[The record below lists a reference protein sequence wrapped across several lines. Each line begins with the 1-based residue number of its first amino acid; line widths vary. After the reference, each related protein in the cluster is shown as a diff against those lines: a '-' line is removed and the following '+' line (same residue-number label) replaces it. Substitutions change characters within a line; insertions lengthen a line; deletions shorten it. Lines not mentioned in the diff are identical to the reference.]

1 MFGAAMAIYTPTT
14 DKPRRMNRMPAI
26 YTQFHKTAK
35 CFKSTLYLA
44 LSLPFGE
51 EMYQIEKLP
60 FGSLLCVQ
68 NNLSFR
74 VLSRRLMDRH
84 IARTRPQLAAFL
96 RIFAAFFF
104 STTARAVKRCDRF
117 IITGK
122 SVLYFKSSGK
132 VNSK

>member
-1 MFGAAMAIYTPTT
+1 MVARWKILVANFSFKNQNEENMFGAAMAIYTPTT

-74 VLSRRLMDRH
+74 ILSRRSMDRH

-104 STTARAVKRCDRF
+104 FQR
-117 IITGK
+117 
-122 SVLYFKSSGK
+122 LLEL
-132 VNSK
+132 